1 MRFRTSMA
9 VLSGVVTAALTMAGY
24 SSAAAAASAVPAQAA
39 GRTST
44 CQTAH
49 LRYAFG
55 AKSGSPNQ
63 RTQHVVLTNKGRSA
77 CTLSGFPGVDLV
89 GVVNGQH
96 NYRWPLERQVV
107 RYSKVTLKPGGR
119 AHFDLIYL
127 PAAAGDSTD
136 IAVDKLVI
144 TPPNDLT
151 HAELTWHQSVLL
163 QDGATHPGT
172 YISPVLPGA

>member
-1 MRFRTSMA
+1 MRFRTSIA
-9 VLSGVVTAALTMAGY
+9 GLSGVVTVALTVALTVVY
-24 SSAAAAASAVPAQAA
+24 SSAAAAAAPANVSAA

-55 AKSGSPNQ
+55 ARTGSPNQ

-96 NYRWPLERQVV
+96 NYRWPLERQV
-107 RYSKVTLKPGGR
+107 
-119 AHFDLIYL
+119 DL
-127 PAAAGDSTD
+127 PAAAGDGTD

-144 TPPNDLT
+144 TPPNDFT

-163 QDGATHPGT
+163 QDGATRPGT

>member
-1 MRFRTSMA
+1 MA
-9 VLSGVVTAALTMAGY
+9 VLSGLVAAACTVAGFTVAGG
-24 SSAAAAASAVPAQAA
+24 SPAAAAASPVPAQAA
-39 GRTST
+39 GRTGT

-49 LRYAFG
+49 LSYALG
-55 AKSGSPNQ
+55 ARSGSPNQ
-63 RTQHVVLTNKGRSA
+63 RTQQVVLTNKGRSA

-89 GVVNGQH
+89 GVANGQH
-96 NYRWPLERQVV
+96 NYRWPLERQVI
-107 RYSKVTLKPGGR
+107 RYSKVTLKSGGK

-127 PAAAGDSTD
+127 PAAAGDGTD
-136 IAVDKLVI
+136 IAVAKLVI
-144 TPPNDLT
+144 TPPNDFT